1 MFRLISMCT
10 TAKDAW
16 DTLQRHCEGSKS
28 VCQTRLRLLAAK
40 FETIRMLENENIS
53 SYTAK
58 LMNIANECYSLGE
71 PISNEKLVAKV
82 MRSLPKRFNMMI
94 TALDVSKD
102 VTAIIFDDLVGTLKT
117 FEMNLEVQD
126 LEEKSASFG
135 KGKGIA
141 LHSVTKD
148 GDNLENLVR
157 DMKENEFDEEGVAH
171 MTRRFTSLLKRKNSQ
186 NNSQASR
193 SRMPRPFT
201 PPHSNRSHPIG
212 EKAKL
217 NDGRKFTPKSL
228 ETVQCNACKGGCSR
242 HMTGTREFLSNVEL
256 YEDTTSVATRI
267 SDEQNTVSEAETR
280 SDDDV
285 PDQRKVVRQSNPLSR
300 SFGETK
306 KAAPIGSSLLSFVCR
321 CPKNLVGSFFD
332 DRRETPSVAAT
343 RRLPLPG
350 RFSWRPTLHGEDES
364 LPAMLVPTP
373 ASRSLLAAHSI

>member
-1 MFRLISMCT
+1 MRMTSYIKSIDGRAWLSVLTGWEPPTKEVEGVKHEKNEAEYSTGESSSANFNSKALNAIFGTVDENMFRLISTCT

-40 FETIRMLENENIS
+40 FETIWMLENENIS

-126 LEEKSASFG
+126 LEEKSASFD

-141 LHSVTKD
+141 LQSVTKD
-148 GDNLENLVR
+148 GDDLENLVR

-171 MTRRFTSLLKRKNSQ
+171 MTR
-186 NNSQASR
+186 
-193 SRMPRPFT
+193 P
-201 PPHSNRSHPIG
+201 SH
-212 EKAKL
+212 L
-217 NDGRKFTPKSL
+217 
-228 ETVQCNACKGGCSR
+228 C
-242 HMTGTREFLSNVEL
+242 
-256 YEDTTSVATRI
+256 
-267 SDEQNTVSEAETR
+267 
-280 SDDDV
+280 
-285 PDQRKVVRQSNPLSR
+285 
-300 SFGETK
+300 
-306 KAAPIGSSLLSFVCR
+306 
-321 CPKNLVGSFFD
+321 
-332 DRRETPSVAAT
+332 
-343 RRLPLPG
+343 
-350 RFSWRPTLHGEDES
+350 
-364 LPAMLVPTP
+364 
-373 ASRSLLAAHSI
+373 